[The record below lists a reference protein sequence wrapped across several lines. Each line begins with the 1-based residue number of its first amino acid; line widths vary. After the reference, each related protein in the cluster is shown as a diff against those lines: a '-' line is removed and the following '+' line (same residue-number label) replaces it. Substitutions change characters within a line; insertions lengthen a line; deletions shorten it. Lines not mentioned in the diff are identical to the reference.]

1 MNPIVSVE
9 YRISNHPNLAQFHS
23 HEAFEIYMFHGGV
36 CRYFVNHQ
44 IYDLEPGDILLING
58 LVLHRPNILEDAPY
72 IRSHVHFDPDTIRNL
87 LHAVK
92 ADILLD
98 VFQPQHCLLRSDN
111 KEVLQLVDQILAR
124 MNEVNH
130 NSTYTDAEKEWEL
143 PFLLAQLLVQ
153 LRRLAE
159 REKMIPYHHSSVKNE
174 HAEKI
179 ARYIQKNFA
188 QLFTIADIA
197 EHLCLH
203 KSYVSHVFK
212 EMTGYTIME
221 YVMHTRLKHARYI
234 LEAKSDMSIE
244 QVAYES
250 GFESPS
256 HFSRYFK
263 SKVGMSPKDY
273 RKKRLEIFQLGSTT
287 SSLRL

>member
-23 HEAFEIYMFHGGV
+23 HEAFEIYMFHEGI

-44 IYDLEPGDILLING
+44 IVDLEPGDILLING
-58 LVLHRPNILEDAPY
+58 LVLHRPNIVENAPY

-87 LHAVK
+87 LYAVK
-92 ADILLD
+92 ADVLLD
-98 VFQPQHCLLRSDN
+98 VFDHQHCLLRSDN
-111 KEVLQLVDQILAR
+111 QEELQKVEHILAR
-124 MNEVNH
+124 MNEVTS
-130 NSTYTDAEKEWEL
+130 STSYTEAEKEWEL
-143 PFLLAQLLVQ
+143 PFLLGQLLVH
-153 LRRLAE
+153 LRRFAE
-159 REKMIPYHHSSVKNE
+159 SEEVIPYHHSSIKSE

-179 ARYIQKNFA
+179 ARFIQTNFA
-188 QLFTIADIA
+188 DLFTITDIA
-197 EHLCLH
+197 KHLCLH

-234 LEAKSDMSIE
+234 LEAKADMSIE

-273 RKKRLEIFQLGSTT
+273 RKKRLEIFQRRS
-287 SSLRL
+287 SVRSLRI